1 MFNLINDTLVNLT
14 DILYVELND
23 DYVNIVFTERP
34 NFTIDFIML
43 NDAVVKQR
51 IMAWFENLINR
62 RRFFRVF
69 NNAVS
74 YCQVNTITVNN
85 KEINI
90 TFRCGDKLNLPK
102 PYIADAM
109 SCKIIPKL
117 LQDDLNRLTSNWLRE
132 VDIMKKTQ
140 EQLEDTF

>member
-1 MFNLINDTLVNLT
+1 
-14 DILYVELND
+14 
-23 DYVNIVFTERP
+23 
-34 NFTIDFIML
+34 ML
-43 NDAVVKQR
+43 NDVVVKQH
-51 IMAWFENLINR
+51 IMAWFENLINH

-90 TFRCGDKLNLPK
+90 TFRCGDKLNFPK

-109 SCKIIPKL
+109 SYKIIPKL
-117 LQDDLNRLTSNWLRE
+117 LQDDLNRLTNNWLRE